1 MAFYL
6 IGGRGRLGRAIAAE
20 YAGSELVTLERYI
33 YEDWSRDGAADQV
46 SRYFDQNVGENSTV
60 FVTSGLLDPNFSEED
75 LLKVNYTLAK
85 NVIDGASKIGTKII
99 TFGTVMEELIK
110 SKNSYVRSKKKLSEY
125 VEKMANN
132 ERSIKHIQLHTLY
145 GIDHPSPFMFLGQ
158 ILLAIKSNQPFEMTS
173 GGQLREYHH
182 LEDEAVAIRLITD
195 SSVSGVV
202 NLSHGQPVLLRAVAE
217 SVFDALEKSHLLR
230 LGALPEPAEENYDQI
245 FRANEVVSTVL
256 FREALPNINE
266 YMKNCLASFEK
277 ES

>member
-20 YAGSELVTLERYI
+20 YAGSELVTLERSI

-158 ILLAIKSNQPFEMTS
+158 ILLAIKSNLPFEMTS
-173 GGQLREYHH
+173 GRQLREYHH

-202 NLSHGQPVLLRAVAE
+202 NLSHGKPVLLRAVAE

>member
-20 YAGSELVTLERYI
+20 YSGSELVTLERSI

-60 FVTSGLLDPNFSEED
+60 FVTSGLLDPNFSEEN

-173 GGQLREYHH
+173 GRQLREYHH

-256 FREALPNINE
+256 FREALPNINT

>member
-20 YAGSELVTLERYI
+20 YADSELITLERSI
-33 YEDWSRDGAADQV
+33 YKDWSRDGAADQV
-46 SRYFDQNVGENSTV
+46 SRYFDHNACENSTV

-85 NVIDGASKIGTKII
+85 NVIDGASKIGIKII
-99 TFGTVMEELIK
+99 TFGTVMEGLIM
-110 SKNSYVRSKKKLSEY
+110 SKNYYVRSKRKLSEY
-125 VEKMANN
+125 VEKMTTN

-158 ILLAIKSNQPFEMTS
+158 MILAIKSNLPFEMTS
-173 GGQLREYHH
+173 GRQLREYHH
-182 LEDEAVAIRLITD
+182 LEDEAVAIRLIAE
-195 SSVSGVV
+195 SSVSSVV
-202 NLSHGQPVLLRAVAE
+202 NLSHGQPVSLRAVAE
-217 SVFDALEKSHLLR
+217 SIFDALEKSHLLR
-230 LGALPEPAEENYDQI
+230 LGALPEPADENYDQI

-256 FREALPNINE
+256 FREALPSINE
-266 YMKNCLASFEK
+266 YMKKCLASFDK